1 MKEQIVRQMLR
12 NCCDFCRKLAG
23 VYEYGTE
30 PQEVY
35 MRHDNCR
42 CLVTHRTAAGHYVN
56 VHSKVE
62 TDTYKQQRMMRLKE
76 LDENGE
82 TEKLFQQRRRIARAK
97 NRPYDATEEWY
108 YHAKP
113 NSHKVE
119 VATAK
124 EMREIT
130 ERKYGEQNRIVFDY
144 ASISQR
150 EKEVAEFLERTF
162 GGEIKLL
169 ARIDN
174 PDGMK
179 MADYLFHGELLDLK
193 EIMGNGKNSVY
204 NRIKDS
210 LAQSRSFVVDI
221 SSTKMTRKEALRQIE
236 SIWLE
241 PQKRR
246 VKQNIDTVILI
257 DGDELI
263 GVFMK

>member
-82 TEKLFQQRRRIARAK
+82 TEKLFQHRRRIARAK

-108 YHAKP
+108 YNAKP
-113 NSHKVE
+113 NSHKVTEATPEMAKKMLE
-119 VATAK
+119 VERGIKSEKWKIKAGKSK
-124 EMREIT
+124 EEGR
-130 ERKYGEQNRIVFDY
+130 
-144 ASISQR
+144 
-150 EKEVAEFLERTF
+150 VAELLERVF
-162 GGEIKLL
+162 GGDIKLMPRVDYPQGIRL
-169 ARIDN
+169 
-174 PDGMK
+174 
-179 MADYLFHGELLDLK
+179 ADYSIDGVYWDLK
-193 EIMGNGKNSVY
+193 EIKEVKNSKNNSVFY
-204 NRIKDS
+204 AVKHGKGQTRK
-210 LAQSRSFVVDI
+210 FVVDI
-221 SSTKMTRKEALRQIE
+221 SSGVISEEEAIE
-236 SIWLE
+236 QSMKLFYRNETQETEAIIIVNGEKIVKVLE
-241 PQKRR
+241 K
-246 VKQNIDTVILI
+246 
-257 DGDELI
+257 
-263 GVFMK
+263 